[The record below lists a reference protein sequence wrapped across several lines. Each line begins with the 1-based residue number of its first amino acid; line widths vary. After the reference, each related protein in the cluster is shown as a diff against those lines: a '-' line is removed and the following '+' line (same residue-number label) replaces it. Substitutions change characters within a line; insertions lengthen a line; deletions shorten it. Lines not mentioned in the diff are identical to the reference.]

1 LCVLGL
7 SSVVQN
13 PPAPAVPS
21 QRPPHLIH
29 PTRCR
34 RRPPAT
40 PPSATPGNAV
50 APPLHTGPSRNER
63 RSPGTRPARP
73 LLRVTRARF
82 PRRRN
87 EPCVPSPAPPE
98 PSAPPPSSS

>member
-1 LCVLGL
+1 MRTVFARAPGVSNHRGKAEITEEGIGSRQSKPAHLCLEPPVSLCVLGL

-50 APPLHTGPSRNER
+50 APPLHTGPSR
-63 RSPGTRPARP
+63 
-73 LLRVTRARF
+73 
-82 PRRRN
+82 
-87 EPCVPSPAPPE
+87 
-98 PSAPPPSSS
+98 